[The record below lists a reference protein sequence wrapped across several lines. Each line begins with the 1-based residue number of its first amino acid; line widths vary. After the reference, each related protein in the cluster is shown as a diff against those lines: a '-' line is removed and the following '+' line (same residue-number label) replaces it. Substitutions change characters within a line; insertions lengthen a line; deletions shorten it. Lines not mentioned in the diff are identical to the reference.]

1 MLARR
6 MKDVHAIVGI
16 ATLFLNAAAAGWGGV
31 AWMRGIPSV
40 SFWYALRVAQLSVV
54 LEVVLGVVRLAQGAK
69 PPDSLHYVYGV
80 APLVVALVTEA
91 MRATAAAR
99 EIDALEEA
107 DPDSLPRREQVLL
120 ARRVVVREI
129 GIMTVGLILVVTL
142 LLRAAQSGGSF

>member
-16 ATLFLNAAAAGWGGV
+16 ATVFLNVAAAVWGGV

-40 SFWYALRVAQLSVV
+40 TFWYALRVAQLSVV
-54 LEVVLGVVRLAQGAK
+54 LDVVRLAQGAK

-99 EIDALEEA
+99 EIDALEA

-142 LLRAAQSGGSF
+142 LLRAVQSG

>member
-1 MLARR
+1 

-16 ATLFLNAAAAGWGGV
+16 ATLFLNAAAAVWGGV
-31 AWMRGIPSV
+31 AWIRGIPSV

-80 APLVVALVTEA
+80 APLVVALVTEG

-99 EIDALEEA
+99 EIDALEA
-107 DPDSLPRREQVLL
+107 DAESLPRREQVLL

-142 LLRAAQSGGSF
+142 LLRAAQSG

>member
-16 ATLFLNAAAAGWGGV
+16 ATLFLNAAAAVWGGV
-31 AWMRGIPSV
+31 AWIRAIPSV
-40 SFWYALRVAQLSVV
+40 SFWYVLRVAQLSVV

-80 APLVVALVTEA
+80 APLVVALVTEG

-99 EIDALEEA
+99 EIDALEA
-107 DPDSLPRREQVLL
+107 DAESLPRREQVLL

-142 LLRAAQSGGSF
+142 LLRAAQSG

>member
-16 ATLFLNAAAAGWGGV
+16 ATVFLNVAAAVWGGV

-40 SFWYALRVAQLSVV
+40 TFWYALRVAQLSVV

-91 MRATAAAR
+91 MRATAGAR
-99 EIDALEEA
+99 EIDALEA

-142 LLRAAQSGGSF
+142 LLRAVQSG

>member
-16 ATLFLNAAAAGWGGV
+16 ATLFLNVAAAVWGGV
-31 AWMRGIPSV
+31 AWMRGSPSV

-54 LEVVLGVVRLAQGAK
+54 LEVVLGAVRLAQGAK

-99 EIDALEEA
+99 EIDALEA

-142 LLRAAQSGGSF
+142 LLRAAQSGGAF

>member
-16 ATLFLNAAAAGWGGV
+16 ATLFLNAAAAAWGGV

-99 EIDALEEA
+99 EIDALEA
-107 DPDSLPRREQVLL
+107 DPESLSRPDQVRL

-142 LLRAAQSGGSF
+142 LLRAAQSGGAF